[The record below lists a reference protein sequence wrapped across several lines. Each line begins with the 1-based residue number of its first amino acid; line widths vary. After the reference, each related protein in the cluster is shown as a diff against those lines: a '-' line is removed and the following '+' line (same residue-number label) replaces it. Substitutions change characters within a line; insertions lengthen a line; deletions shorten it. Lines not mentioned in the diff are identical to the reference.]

1 MIGRGLRR
9 LGLLWVFALA
19 SCGGGDLV
27 LPNEGQPA
35 TVTVVRG
42 DRQNG
47 TVGQPLPDSL
57 VVRVTDRFGDPVPA
71 AVVTWAPDNGG
82 AVDPATATTDGA
94 GRAATLRTLGGQ
106 PGTYTT
112 RAAVTGLES
121 QPVIFV
127 TTALAAKL
135 IFVTQPG
142 SIATTEVPL
151 DPQPVL
157 QLGDPD
163 GNPIAQAGVAVTVQ
177 IASGSGS
184 LAGGTTATSDAAG
197 QVAFTD
203 LVIRGSAGLRTLIF
217 AADGFASAISTP
229 VALGVGA
236 PVSMELVTGDGQTAT
251 VGSALPIAPMV
262 LVKDASGNAVAGV
275 PVSFVV
281 TGGGG
286 TLKGEDQITVDAGTA
301 AVGSWTLGTAAGEN
315 TLEARIGT
323 AGVAGNPVVFHAT
336 AKPGALSA
344 AKSTLAAAPASI
356 AASTGG
362 TFSTITVTAKD
373 DFGNPL
379 SGVAV
384 AIAATGPGNALVQ
397 PSGPTNAQGTA
408 TARFSSTSPGDHVV
422 SATVDGAAVTQTA
435 TVTVAAGPPVAS
447 ASTAQVGPGTA
458 GAATVVTVNLFDAAG
473 NPVTGAAAKIQ
484 VNVGG
489 ANSGGGP
496 VSETGG
502 GAYAFSYTPAK
513 VGTDQIRIRV
523 DGTDIPGSPFA
534 SAVSPGPSDPA
545 HTTAVVG
552 NGTLFNPPDVYR
564 HGA

>member
-1 MIGRGLRR
+1 M
-9 LGLLWVFALA
+9 
-19 SCGGGDLV
+19 
-27 LPNEGQPA
+27 
-35 TVTVVRG
+35 
-42 DRQNG
+42 
-47 TVGQPLPDSL
+47 
-57 VVRVTDRFGDPVPA
+57 
-71 AVVTWAPDNGG
+71 
-82 AVDPATATTDGA
+82 
-94 GRAATLRTLGGQ
+94 
-106 PGTYTT
+106 
-112 RAAVTGLES
+112 
-121 QPVIFV
+121 
-127 TTALAAKL
+127 
-135 IFVTQPG
+135 
-142 SIATTEVPL
+142 
-151 DPQPVL
+151 
-157 QLGDPD
+157 
-163 GNPIAQAGVAVTVQ
+163 
-177 IASGSGS
+177 
-184 LAGGTTATSDAAG
+184 
-197 QVAFTD
+197 
-203 LVIRGSAGLRTLIF
+203 
-217 AADGFASAISTP
+217 
-229 VALGVGA
+229 
-236 PVSMELVTGDGQTAT
+236 
-251 VGSALPIAPMV
+251 
-262 LVKDASGNAVAGV
+262 AGV

-286 TLKGEDQITVDAGTA
+286 KLKGEDQITVDAGTA

-336 AKPGALSA
+336 ARPGALSA
-344 AKSTLAAAPASI
+344 AKSTVAAAPPSI

-384 AIAATGPGNALVQ
+384 TIAATGPGNALVQ
-397 PSGPTNAQGTA
+397 PAGPTNAQGTA

-458 GAATVVTVNLFDAAG
+458 GAATAVTVKLFDAAG
-473 NPVTGAAAKIQ
+473 NPVTGAAGKIQ

-489 ANSGGGP
+489 ANSGGGT

-534 SAVSPGPSDPA
+534 SVVSPGPSDPA

-552 NGTLFNPPDVYR
+552 NGTLFNPPTFIVTVRDAQDNLIGHGGDAVTMTAISVSQGNQIPLVVTDNGDGTYSTRFSGTSGTFDVAITLNGTPIGGGPYSTTVTFF
-564 HGA
+564 